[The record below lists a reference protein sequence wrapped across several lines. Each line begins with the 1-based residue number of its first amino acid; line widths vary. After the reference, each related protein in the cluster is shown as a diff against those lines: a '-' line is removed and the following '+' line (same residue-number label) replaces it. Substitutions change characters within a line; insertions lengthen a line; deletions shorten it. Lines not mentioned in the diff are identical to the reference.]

1 MGLAGRE
8 MENESLPLSALKVG
22 ESGRIIKLNLK
33 GTTRQRF
40 MAMGL
45 VRGEV
50 VRVERVAPLGDPVE
64 FVVKGYH
71 LSVRKSE
78 ADQIVV
84 IPCGNESNDAP

>member
-1 MGLAGRE
+1 

-33 GTTRQRF
+33 GAARQRF

-78 ADQIVV
+78 AGEIIVDKV
-84 IPCGNESNDAP
+84 KNGA

>member
-1 MGLAGRE
+1 MDNG
-8 MENESLPLSALKVG
+8 SLPLSDLKVG
-22 ESGRIIKLNLK
+22 ESGRIVKLNLK
-33 GTTRQRF
+33 GATRQRF

-78 ADQIVV
+78 AGEIIV
-84 IPCGNESNDAP
+84 IPCEAKNKNGT